1 MNRIQLLSEQVANQI
16 AAGEVVERPAS
27 VVKELVENALDA
39 EAGKIVVEIG
49 AGGRS
54 LIRVTDDGS
63 GMSRDDALLSL
74 ERHATSKIRR
84 AEDLASIATMGFRGE
99 ALPSIASVSRFTLT
113 TRERVLPGAEGALR
127 PAAELPPIEG
137 TQIVVNGG
145 TIAEVKAAGSAPGT
159 CVEVRQLFY
168 NLPARRKFLRSEET
182 EAAHIQHYLTLAA
195 LAFPGVAFTFIKDTR
210 PVWQLA
216 PQKSGVAISS
226 RIEALRERFRALL
239 GEEKLLPVSLAASLD
254 EPPAL
259 PDETDIFETASPVKP
274 ETASPGSAFRIWGL
288 IGSPGVSRATR
299 DGQFT
304 YVNRRPVENRGLNY
318 ALIEGYHNSLMK
330 GRYPVCCL
338 FLELNPAA
346 VDVNIHPSKREVKFH
361 REFEIRKL
369 AAQAVR
375 EALLA
380 FHSEPARAGGGEGQP
395 ARFEQPEIIPP
406 APASGRPSEISAP
419 ALPQFPEAWK
429 PSGSPPSRPP
439 EQTPLPIGFAP
450 RFSAAPADSTPSGS
464 NVPAANPAAIL
475 QPAPSS
481 AAAVPDAEPPSGF
494 GPAAIP
500 NPPIANPAVPDRN
513 LAGRPWPTPVP
524 LLEVPLRLVGVVG
537 KLYVVLESDRGL
549 VLLDQHAAHERI
561 LFEQMMSRLE
571 ANAAAPSQKLLLPET
586 VELPPRDAQFL
597 REQLPAL
604 TRLGVGLSEFG
615 ERTFLLDALPPF
627 VKAPDARRFVLDL
640 VDELRAAGREV
651 NLARLGEHTVAKT
664 VCRHAV
670 KANDPLGGPELEN
683 LVEDLRGCAMP
694 YTCPHGRPTLIEM
707 NYREL

>member
-1 MNRIQLLSEQVANQI
+1 MNDGETRLAFKLLRSGMNRIKLLSEQVANQI

-27 VVKELVENALDA
+27 VVKELVENSLDA
-39 EAGKIVVEIG
+39 GARKITVEIG

-74 ERHATSKIRR
+74 ERHATSKIQR

-99 ALPSIASVSRFTLT
+99 ALPSIASVCRFTLT
-113 TRERVLPGAEGALR
+113 TREQDGQSP
-127 PAAELPPIEG
+127 EG
-137 TQIVVNGG
+137 TQIIINGG
-145 TIAEVKAAGSAPGT
+145 TIAEVRAAGIAPGT
-159 CVEVRQLFY
+159 SIEVRQLFF
-168 NLPARRKFLRSEET
+168 NLPARRKFLRTEET

-195 LAFPGVAFTFIKDTR
+195 LAYPEVAFNFVKDAR
-210 PVWQLA
+210 SVWQLA
-216 PQKSGVAISS
+216 PQKSGAAISS
-226 RIEALRERFRALL
+226 RIEALRERLRALL
-239 GEEKLLPVSLAASLD
+239 GGEQLVPVNFVTALD
-254 EPPAL
+254 ESEAV
-259 PDETDIFETASPVKP
+259 PDESDIFETALPGKP
-274 ETASPGSAFRIWGL
+274 APSRANELCVWGL
-288 IGSPGVSRATR
+288 IGSPGISRATR

-304 YVNRRPVENRGLNY
+304 YVNRRPVENRGINY
-318 ALIEGYHNSLMK
+318 ALIEGYHTSLMK

-338 FLELNPAA
+338 FLEINPAA

-361 REFEIRKL
+361 REFEIRKFT
-369 AAQAVR
+369 AQAVR

-380 FHSEPARAGGGEGQP
+380 FHSDTAAAVPAGLPLEPPDIFSPAGAGP
-395 ARFEQPEIIPP
+395 APEI
-406 APASGRPSEISAP
+406 SVTP
-419 ALPQFPEAWK
+419 ALPQFPAHLK
-429 PSGSPPSRPP
+429 PAAPPVQPASPA
-439 EQTPLPIGFAP
+439 PLPLGFAP
-450 RFSAAPADSTPSGS
+450 QSDVVSEPASAPVEPTPAEAVPAIPQPAAAP
-464 NVPAANPAAIL
+464 VPPAWHRPL
-475 QPAPSS
+475 
-481 AAAVPDAEPPSGF
+481 PPLPPG
-494 GPAAIP
+494 AAIP
-500 NPPIANPAVPDRN
+500 
-513 LAGRPWPTPVP
+513 
-524 LLEVPLRLVGVVG
+524 LLDVPLRLVGVIG

-561 LFEQMMSRLE
+561 LFEQMMARIES
-571 ANAAAPSQKLLLPET
+571 NATAPSQKLLLPET

-627 VKAPDARRFVLDL
+627 VKVLDARRFVFDL

-670 KANDPLGGPELEN
+670 KANDPLSGPELEN

-707 NYREL
+707 NFRELEKKFGRVQ